1 MHGHPP
7 TVGIIKIDCR
17 GGRQPYS
24 MEQLVSRWNSMHLG
38 NATISNYSGDSHIAL
53 SIRTQRFTAYI
64 RLLYHDGKV
73 NTHSADVA
81 SFKDAFSILGMKR
94 MSPRECESRL
104 FILLVKLSRVRLI

>member
-1 MHGHPP
+1 
-7 TVGIIKIDCR
+7 
-17 GGRQPYS
+17 
-24 MEQLVSRWNSMHLG
+24 MEQLVSRWNSMHPG
-38 NATISNYSGDSHIAL
+38 NATISNYSGDSHIALSIRTQRFTAYIAL